1 MCVLRKGSFGGF
13 DIVIIVVVIVVVVVV
28 YGIFVVVLGV

>member
-13 DIVIIVVVIVVVVVV
+13 DVVVVVVVVVV